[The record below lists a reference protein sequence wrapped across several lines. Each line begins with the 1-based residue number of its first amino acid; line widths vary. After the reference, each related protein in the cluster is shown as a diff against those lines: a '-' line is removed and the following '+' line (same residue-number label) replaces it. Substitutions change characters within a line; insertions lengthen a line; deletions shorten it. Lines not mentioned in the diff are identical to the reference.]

1 MQSIDRASKTKIPRQ
16 KPMSYEKQWNVVDIK
31 RALRRL
37 EKEAGDADWTGD
49 APLADELRKKI
60 ASYKLMLA
68 LGTTHDADF

>member
-1 MQSIDRASKTKIPRQ
+1 MQSINRESKTTVPRE
-16 KPMSYEKQWNVVDIK
+16 KPVSYEKQWNVVDIK

-37 EKEAGDADWTGD
+37 EREAGEADWSGD

-68 LGTTHDADF
+68 LGTTHDVDF

>member
-1 MQSIDRASKTKIPRQ
+1 VQSINRESKTPITRE

-49 APLADELRKKI
+49 APLADELREKI
-60 ASYKLMLA
+60 ASYKLMLE
-68 LGTTHDADF
+68 LGTTHDVDF